1 MDPWERSP
9 FSITPAGSFLS
20 SCVAKGIWTQEEF
33 DSAPRE
39 SHTFSPRLQ
48 AAEQHIRA
56 KRELA
61 QLRLEAELLSLEK
74 ESADVTHKFYLT
86 RRFRDL
92 QVFAS
97 HLQDLLKEQS
107 SLSQRLMKPFCQ
119 TSLPMEAHLH
129 RYVVELIQMVLDFI
143 ESLER
148 HVTTVRALPS
158 LPDSV
163 AKLNSGVAQLLA
175 QVAEVEQ
182 LSSQVL
188 QWKDLHPRTA
198 LLPGPGPDSLS
209 GRLGSTF

>member
-39 SHTFSPRLQ
+39 SHAFSPRLQ

-107 SLSQRLMKPFCQ
+107 SLRQRLMKPFCQ

-163 AKLNSGVAQLLA
+163 AKLNSGAAQLLA

-188 QWKDLHPRTA
+188 RWKDLHPRTA
-198 LLPGPGPDSLS
+198 LPPGPGADPLS
-209 GRLGSTF
+209 GRRGATF

>member
-39 SHTFSPRLQ
+39 SHAFSPRLQ
-48 AAEQHIRA
+48 AAEQHTRA

-188 QWKDLHPRTA
+188 RWKDLHPPTA
-198 LLPGPGPDSLS
+198 PLPGPGPDPLT
-209 GRLGSTF
+209 GRRGATF

>member
-39 SHTFSPRLQ
+39 SHAFSPRLQ

-148 HVTTVRALPS
+148 HVTTLRALPS

-182 LSSQVL
+182 LSSQML
-188 QWKDLHPRTA
+188 DTSSF
-198 LLPGPGPDSLS
+198 SLS
-209 GRLGSTF
+209 RTNSITVG